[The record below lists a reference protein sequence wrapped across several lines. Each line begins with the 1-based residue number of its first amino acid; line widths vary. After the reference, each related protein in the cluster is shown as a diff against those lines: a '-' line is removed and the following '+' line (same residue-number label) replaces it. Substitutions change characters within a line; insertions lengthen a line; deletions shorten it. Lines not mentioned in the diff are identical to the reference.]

1 MSTVTPIRPQPPE
14 PSDLHDHALAELRF
28 IRQTMER
35 AALLTAFP
43 GWGLVGVG
51 VTAMAAALLAS
62 RAATTDAWIATWLV
76 EAILSMAIGTAALAH
91 KSRRIGAPLL
101 HGPTRRFAVSFS
113 LPIAVGA
120 LLTWVLHRAG
130 VVAPLP
136 GTWMLLY
143 GVAIATGGAFSVSV
157 VPVMGGCFMA
167 IGAAALFAPAAWG
180 DTLMALSFGVVHVVF
195 GVVIARKYGG

>member
-1 MSTVTPIRPQPPE
+1 MSTVTPLRPQRPE

-43 GWGLVGVG
+43 GWGLVIVG
-51 VTAMAAALLAS
+51 VTALAAAVF
-62 RAATTDAWIATWLV
+62 AAQAANTDRWIAIWLV
-76 EAILSMAIGTAALAH
+76 EALLSMAIGTAALAH

-101 HGPTRRFAVSFS
+101 HGPARRFAVSFS
-113 LPIAVGA
+113 LPIVVGA

-130 VVAPLP
+130 FLAPLP
-136 GTWMLLY
+136 GIWMLLY
-143 GVAIATGGAFSVSV
+143 GVAIATGGAFSVNV

-167 IGAAALFAPAAWG
+167 VGAFALFAPPAW
-180 DTLMALSFGVVHVVF
+180 DDLLMAAGFGLVHIVF
-195 GVVIARKYGG
+195 GIVIARKYGG